1 MIEEKI
7 KMWTIFTDGPHT
19 NKNTK
24 KNKLKNE
31 KIITKT

>member
-19 NKNTK
+19 NKNTM
-24 KNKLKNE
+24 KNE